1 MSGRLTAT
9 LVSFVMLTSV
19 GFALTITWSNFV
31 SSDRIY
37 PMWTDF
43 DQAFGEFVT
52 TADSE
57 SIAAN
62 REKVRREGLERLN
75 LE

>member
-1 MSGRLTAT
+1 MR
-9 LVSFVMLTSV
+9 
-19 GFALTITWSNFV
+19 
-31 SSDRIY
+31 
-37 PMWTDF
+37 TDF

-52 TADSE
+52 TVDSE

-62 REKVRREGLERLN
+62 REKVRRAGLERLN

>member
-19 GFALTITWSNFV
+19 DFALTITWRTFV

-37 PMWTDF
+37 PMR
-43 DQAFGEFVT
+43 T
-52 TADSE
+52 T
-57 SIAAN
+57 SIRHLAS
-62 REKVRREGLERLN
+62 L
-75 LE
+75 

>member
-1 MSGRLTAT
+1 MSERLIAI
-9 LVSFVMLTSV
+9 LVSFVMLISV
-19 GFALTITWSNFV
+19 GFALTIMRSQFV

-37 PMWTDF
+37 PIRIDF

-52 TADSE
+52 TVDSK

-62 REKVRREGLERLN
+62 REKVRRAGLERLN

>member
-37 PMWTDF
+37 PMRTI
-43 DQAFGEFVT
+43 
-52 TADSE
+52 
-57 SIAAN
+57 SIRHLAS
-62 REKVRREGLERLN
+62 L
-75 LE
+75 